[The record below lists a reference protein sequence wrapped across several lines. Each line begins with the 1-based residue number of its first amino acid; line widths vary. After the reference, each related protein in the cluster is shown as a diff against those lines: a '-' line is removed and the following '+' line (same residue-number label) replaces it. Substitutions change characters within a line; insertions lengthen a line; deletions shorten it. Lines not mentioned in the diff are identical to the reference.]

1 MDRKEIDGHII
12 DLDMMGD
19 KPVIIDAG
27 CNRGDFIGFTD
38 ENFDTSFI
46 YAIECDVRHV
56 KYLNETYLNHNDLK
70 FYDNALYG
78 VDGEEVIFTQFNGQK
93 KGDGTDRYHQWGN
106 IVGVNKDFLGKRG
119 VDIEEYTVK
128 TISISKIIEDNKL
141 DKIDYL
147 KMDIEGAEYSVI
159 EEMSQA
165 VADKISQISMETHIE
180 NKNSKLIKNLKSL
193 GFTVEEHKRSEI
205 YAYKK

>member
-106 IVGVNKDFLGKRG
+106 IVGVNKDFLGKIPLNQDLRESADEG
-119 VDIEEYTVK
+119 KPLTFSNPQHE
-128 TISISKIIEDNKL
+128 ISLIFKEIANKILK
-141 DKIDYL
+141 KI
-147 KMDIEGAEYSVI
+147 
-159 EEMSQA
+159 
-165 VADKISQISMETHIE
+165 
-180 NKNSKLIKNLKSL
+180 
-193 GFTVEEHKRSEI
+193 
-205 YAYKK
+205 